1 MAQNLAIPNSDNL
14 VVLTFGGAFLD
25 TATDIK
31 VYFGGEVYTKLL
43 DPTIVIVDSDDQ
55 LSLNLSGTS
64 EVGKVFV
71 TIKRFDALSVNGTD
85 ITSMEL
91 GNLDQIVIAIG
102 TQLIIEDGSI
112 VENANS
118 LVTDEE
124 YKAFAKIKGYQ
135 VPSTQPDR
143 EAQLVNA
150 YEFNNFNNED
160 KLQGSRV
167 SPQIQTGMV
176 PRNGMVAYEEYV
188 NGNVIP
194 QEFKTA
200 QMLTALAIQSGVDTN
215 AVQTDPDLASFSVD
229 GVYSETYQSGAKAP
243 TVAKIPAVTRIL
255 KPYIKAALNGGGL
268 YRENIGYLG

>member
-14 VVLTFGGAFLD
+14 VVLTFGGAFLS

-31 VYFGGEVYTKLL
+31 VYFGDEVYTKLL
-43 DPTIVIVDSDDQ
+43 NPTIVMVDSDDQ

-71 TIKRFDALSVNGTD
+71 NIKRFDALSVN
-85 ITSMEL
+85 
-91 GNLDQIVIAIG
+91 
-102 TQLIIEDGSI
+102 
-112 VENANS
+112 
-118 LVTDEE
+118 
-124 YKAFAKIKGYQ
+124 
-135 VPSTQPDR
+135 
-143 EAQLVNA
+143 
-150 YEFNNFNNED
+150 EFNNFNNED
-160 KLQGSRV
+160 KLQGYRV

-229 GVYSETYQSGAKAP
+229 GVYSETYQSGAKAL

-255 KPYIKAALNGGGL
+255 KPYTKAALNGGGL
-268 YRENIGYLG
+268 YRENMGYLG

>member
-31 VYFGGEVYTKLL
+31 VYFGDEVYTKLL
-43 DPTIVIVDSDDQ
+43 NPTIVMVDSGEQ
-55 LSLNLSGTS
+55 LSLNLSSTS

-71 TIKRFDALSVNGTD
+71 TIKRFDSTSVNGTD

-91 GNLDQIVIAIG
+91 GNLDQIVVAIG

-112 VENANS
+112 VANANS

-124 YKAFAKIKGYQ
+124 YKAFAKIDGYSI
-135 VPSTQPDR
+135 PSTQPDR
-143 EAQLVNA
+143 EAQLAKA
-150 YEFNNFNNED
+150 YKFNNQNNED

-188 NGNVIP
+188 DGNVIP
-194 QEFKTA
+194 QDFKVA
-200 QMLTALAIQSGVDTN
+200 QMLTALAIESGVDTN
-215 AVQTDPDLASFSVD
+215 VVQTDPDLASFSVD

-255 KPYIKAALNGGGL
+255 KPYTKAALNGGGL
-268 YRENIGYLG
+268 YRDNMGYLG

>member
-1 MAQNLAIPNSDNL
+1 M
-14 VVLTFGGAFLD
+14 
-25 TATDIK
+25 
-31 VYFGGEVYTKLL
+31 
-43 DPTIVIVDSDDQ
+43 
-55 LSLNLSGTS
+55 
-64 EVGKVFV
+64 
-71 TIKRFDALSVNGTD
+71 
-85 ITSMEL
+85 
-91 GNLDQIVIAIG
+91 
-102 TQLIIEDGSI
+102 
-112 VENANS
+112 
-118 LVTDEE
+118 
-124 YKAFAKIKGYQ
+124 
-135 VPSTQPDR
+135 PSTQPDR

-255 KPYIKAALNGGGL
+255 KPYTKAALNGGGL
-268 YRENIGYLG
+268 YRDNMGYLG